1 MNNTMIILLQQ
12 VELQKEGKLK
22 FTGKKIKVVDLSGEL
37 VEIDEIQPIHTYK
50 GWKSRGYQVKKG
62 EKAVAKF
69 PIWTYS
75 VKKKSDEDEE
85 NSIGTG
91 HMYMKMSAFF
101 SDEQV
106 EKIEEKEVK

>member
-1 MNNTMIILLQQ
+1 MIILLQQ

-37 VEIDEIQPIHTYK
+37 VEIDEIQPIHTYN

-62 EKAVAKF
+62 EKAIAKF
-69 PIWTYS
+69 PVWAFS
-75 VKKKSDEDEE
+75 AKKKSAETEDDE
-85 NSIGTG
+85 NVKGTG